1 MVKARSY
8 SESGQSPVPYGA
20 VPVGTPQG
28 GTVRY
33 LPQSRTEWF
42 WDGKG
47 QSLVEVL
54 VSLSIAAI
62 VMSGI
67 TLAVIYSLR
76 NTQFSKNQNLASQY
90 AAEGIEIMRQL
101 RDSKSSLSGFLGAN
115 NTSITSCLPQDS
127 TGPIN
132 DPQPPL
138 CGQNVGPKD
147 IGSTYYIYIR
157 EVKIE
162 PPDPSTECKDNY
174 KVTVKVSWWDNACE
188 NTSNF
193 CHKVNLI
200 SCLADRKNTVNK
212 LLL

>member
-1 MVKARSY
+1 MTKNFFKI
-8 SESGQSPVPYGA
+8 GQSPVPYGA
-20 VPVGTPQG
+20 VPVGT
-28 GTVRY
+28 
-33 LPQSRTEWF
+33 PQSRTEWF

-62 VMSGI
+62 VLSGI

-101 RDSKSSLSGFLGAN
+101 RDSKSSLSGFLGEN
-115 NTSITSCLPQDS
+115 NTSRTSCLPQDS

-132 DPQPPL
+132 QPP

-147 IGSTYYIYIR
+147 IGSTNYIYIR

-162 PPDPSTECKDNY
+162 PASSPPDLPTECMDNY
-174 KVTVKVSWWDNACE
+174 KVTVRVSWWDNACG

-200 SCLADRKNTVNK
+200 SCLADRKNTVDK
-212 LLL
+212 LL